1 MSIKNGSNDQYK
13 YSEAIRKS
21 RLTMPDMAFEEKVMM
36 GVELEV
42 ERRQDRKYLIYAI
55 ACLVG
60 FTISG
65 VIIISTI
72 NVWWPLLSS
81 SSSGMVGSV
90 VRSVFVLAILISLD
104 KILALWKRY
113 RSTGVSILV

>member
-1 MSIKNGSNDQYK
+1 MSMDNGSNDQYK
-13 YSEAIRKS
+13 YSEAIKKS
-21 RLTMPDMAFEEKVMM
+21 RLTMPDMSFEEKVMM

-55 ACLVG
+55 ACLMG
-60 FTISG
+60 FAISG

-81 SSSGMVGSV
+81 SSSRMVGSV

-104 KILALWKRY
+104 KILGLWKRY
-113 RSTGVSILV
+113 RTMSAGTLM